1 MTIKH
6 DSGPT
11 FVRNDEANRY
21 ELYVSGELASLA
33 DYRRTGRTL
42 EMHHT
47 ETRDMFRGRGLAAEL
62 VRQALD
68 DVREQKLRVVPS
80 CWFVADFIEANPEYR
95 DLVA

>member
-1 MTIKH
+1 MTMKP

-11 FVRNDEANRY
+11 FVRNDDASRY

-33 DYRRTGRTL
+33 DYRRTGETL

-47 ETRDMFRGRGLAAEL
+47 ETRDTFRGRGLAAEL

-68 DVREQKLRVVPS
+68 DVRERNLHVVPS
-80 CWFVADFIEANPEYR
+80 CWFVADFIEANPEYA

>member
-1 MTIKH
+1 MTMKP

-11 FVRNDEANRY
+11 FVRNDDASRY

-33 DYRRTGRTL
+33 DYRRSGDTL
-42 EMHHT
+42 VMHHT

-62 VRQALD
+62 VRKALD
-68 DVREQKLRVVPS
+68 DVRDQKLHVVPS
-80 CWFVADFIEANPEYR
+80 CWFVADFIEANPEYG